1 MAQYKDIDTILRQ
14 LDEFYITSIVQ
25 QKHDDM
31 PEDHKKH
38 WKGVQSGINYA
49 RNTIIETP
57 TADVVPKSEWIS
69 VEERLPDGKVNC
81 IVHYKHVYCDND
93 GYWAIGLSFYDGN
106 EFEINSVYKIT
117 HWMPLPP
124 PPTEKEN

>member
-25 QKHDDM
+25 QKHDDV

-38 WKGVQSGINYA
+38 WKGVQSGMNYA
-49 RNTIIETP
+49 RNTIIEAP
-57 TADVVPKSEWIS
+57 TADVAPKSEWIS
-69 VEERLPDGKVNC
+69 VEDRLPTHEDGKVL
-81 IVHYKHVYCDND
+81 IYTVYGISIGEKTVSNRWRGDN
-93 GYWAIGLSFYDGN
+93 AIP
-106 EFEINSVYKIT
+106 KQIT

-124 PPTEKEN
+124 PPTENDG